1 MRNQAL
7 IAIGALL
14 VLTGALWTAQGVG
27 WVGGSVM
34 SGDLTWAIIGP
45 VVALI
50 GIALILTG
58 RRGRPSS

>member
-1 MRNQAL
+1 MRSQAF

-14 VLTGALWTAQGVG
+14 VLTGVLWFAQGVG

-45 VVALI
+45 IVAVV
-50 GIALILTG
+50 GIALILAG